1 MPVRPA
7 VIHTGIPV
15 VNNFVYRYTG
25 YEPYRDLEGPGVNR
39 KTPAIDASAM
49 PVPPLDLTRPAADQ
63 IFQAVKAAILDTS
76 LLPGRMISENEVGAL
91 FGASRTPVREAFT
104 HLREEGLILTRPS
117 RGTYVSRISEQQVR
131 GAQFLREAL
140 EVAVVERLCKD
151 GLAEDAA
158 AEIADC
164 LTSQEAAL
172 NARDKPAFQM
182 QDDRFHTILAHA
194 TGFDRAATLLTREKA
209 VLDRLRVLSLND
221 ADQMAKLLSEH
232 RGIFEAIRAGYTGQA
247 MDRMRRHLRHILDT
261 LSALIDENQDYF
273 EA

>member
-1 MPVRPA
+1 M
-7 VIHTGIPV
+7 
-15 VNNFVYRYTG
+15 
-25 YEPYRDLEGPGVNR
+25 NR

-63 IFQAVKAAILDTS
+63 IFAAVKSAIMDTS
-76 LLPGRMISENEVGAL
+76 LHPGRMISENEVGAL

-140 EVAVVERLCKD
+140 EVAVVERLCAQ
-151 GLAEDAA
+151 GLPDTAA
-158 AEIADC
+158 AEITEC
-164 LTSQEAAL
+164 LTRQEAAL
-172 NARDKPAFQM
+172 HAGDKPAFQM
-182 QDDRFHTILAHA
+182 QDDRFHTILADA
-194 TGFDRAATLLTREKA
+194 TGYDRAATLLTREKA

-221 ADQMAKLLSEH
+221 ADQMTMLLAEH
-232 RGIFEAIRAGYTGQA
+232 RGIFDAVRAGYTGQA
-247 MDRMRRHLRHILDT
+247 MDRMRRHLRRILDT
-261 LSALIDENQDYF
+261 LSTLVDENQDYF

>member
-1 MPVRPA
+1 
-7 VIHTGIPV
+7 
-15 VNNFVYRYTG
+15 
-25 YEPYRDLEGPGVNR
+25 VNR

-63 IFQAVKAAILDTS
+63 IFAAVKSAIMDTS
-76 LLPGRMISENEVGAL
+76 LHPGRMISENEVGAL

-140 EVAVVERLCKD
+140 EVAVVERLCTQ
-151 GLAEDAA
+151 GLPDTAA
-158 AEIADC
+158 AEITEC
-164 LTSQEAAL
+164 LTRQETAL
-172 NARDKPAFQM
+172 HAGDKAAFQM
-182 QDDRFHTILAHA
+182 QDDRFHTILADA
-194 TGFDRAATLLTREKA
+194 TGYDRAATLLTREKA

-221 ADQMAKLLSEH
+221 ADQMTMLLAEH
-232 RGIFEAIRAGYTGQA
+232 RGIFDAVRAGYTGQA
-247 MDRMRRHLRHILDT
+247 MDRMRRHLRRILDT
-261 LSALIDENQDYF
+261 LSTLVDENQDYF